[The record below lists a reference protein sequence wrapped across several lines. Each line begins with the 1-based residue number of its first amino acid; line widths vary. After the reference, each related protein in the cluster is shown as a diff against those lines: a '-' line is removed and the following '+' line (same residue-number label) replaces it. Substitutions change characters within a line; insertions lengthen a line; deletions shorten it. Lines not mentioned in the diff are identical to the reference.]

1 MINFL
6 GAFGKVGVNIYVLI
20 TGYFMWN
27 RQIKTKAWIRVIV
40 ETQFYAWLALL
51 FGILIG
57 YNFGFKEIITYIF
70 PILFSFR
77 WFATAYVILY
87 LLIPLINISLKKC
100 NFMTL
105 LSSIIVLVFTL
116 SIMPTIGLRPA
127 YSDVAWL
134 IMIYIIGGT
143 IHKYKLL
150 SKVNISV
157 QKINVLIIFCVLFV
171 MSIIILTTYVFRKL
185 AIHTLSPDY
194 LMIQTSSFFSL
205 IISIIIF
212 YAFSRISFS
221 SIKVNEF
228 AGLMFGVYLIH
239 APIFKMILPKIT
251 NLSELS
257 KNESLFYSYLILM
270 PILVFI
276 VFAGVE
282 YLRKVILGGF
292 FENYITV
299 VSKKIDKESNRLKS
313 KIENAKFDSEKAGE
327 NIIKR

>member
-1 MINFL
+1 MKQVNHIRESNFELLRIIAMLLIVFHHVDLIIPLWPKDISFFQSIMIDFF

-40 ETQFYAWLALL
+40 ETQFYAWIALL

-57 YNFGFKEIITYIF
+57 YSFGFKEILTYIF

-87 LLIPLINISLKKC
+87 LLIPLVNISIKKC
-100 NFMTL
+100 NFTTL
-105 LSSIIVLVFTL
+105 LSAIFVLVFTL
-116 SIMPTIGLRPA
+116 SIMPTIGLKPA

-134 IMIYIIGGT
+134 VMICIIGG
-143 IHKYKLL
+143 IINKYNLF

-157 QKINVLIIFCVLFV
+157 QKTSVLIIFCLLFV
-171 MSIIILTTYVFRKL
+171 VSIIILTTYIFRKL
-185 AIHTLSPDY
+185 AIYTLDPDY
-194 LMIQTSSFFSL
+194 FMIQNSSFLSL

-212 YAFSRISFS
+212 YAFSKIRFS
-221 SIKVNEF
+221 SIKVNAF
-228 AGLMFGVYLIH
+228 AGLMFGIYLIH
-239 APIFKMILPKIT
+239 APIFKMILPKAI

-257 KNESLFYSYLILM
+257 KNGSLFYSYLILM

-276 VFAGVE
+276 VFAGV
-282 YLRKVILGGF
+282 
-292 FENYITV
+292 
-299 VSKKIDKESNRLKS
+299 
-313 KIENAKFDSEKAGE
+313 
-327 NIIKR
+327 